1 MEAEA
6 PERLERTGAKRAGGK
21 PERRPPEI
29 SGLDSA
35 LVCPAQ
41 VIDIDDPGALAAGR
55 RHLVIRLRTL
65 VVHHNP
71 ASGRRICAMKRDG
84 LVIVALSGGV
94 DSAVSAMLLRDAGH
108 DVQCLHMSNWE
119 DDGYCEAARDFQDA
133 RRVCRHL
140 DLPLHRV
147 NFSAQ
152 YKERVFA
159 DFLEELRR
167 GRTPNPDVLCNRE
180 IKFGTLW
187 RYARRLGG
195 AWLATGHYARLKRS
209 ENGRVDLHKGKDP
222 GKEQSY
228 FLHAL
233 EERDFRQ
240 ALFPLGEIFKSDVR
254 KLARDAG
261 LPVAEKKDSTGIC
274 FVGERP
280 FSRFIGEYLPTD
292 PGAIKDPDGR
302 TLGEH
307 QGLAFYTVGQ
317 RRGLGIGGQADCLE
331 GAWYV
336 ARKDLESNELIVVQ
350 GTEHPALYQDQLTSG
365 PMHWINE
372 PPREWSADMPFTCNA
387 KTRYRQPDQTCT
399 VMRRRHGGVRLQFEQ
414 PQRAVTPG
422 QYVVLYQGSR
432 CLGGATIETAEMRP
446 EAH

>member
-1 MEAEA
+1 M
-6 PERLERTGAKRAGGK
+6 K
-21 PERRPPEI
+21 P
-29 SGLDSA
+29 
-35 LVCPAQ
+35 
-41 VIDIDDPGALAAGR
+41 
-55 RHLVIRLRTL
+55 
-65 VVHHNP
+65 
-71 ASGRRICAMKRDG
+71 DG

-119 DDGYCEAARDFQDA
+119 DDGYCEAAQDFQDA

-140 DLPLHRV
+140 SLPLHRV

-152 YKERVFA
+152 YRERVFVE
-159 DFLEELRR
+159 FLDELRR

-187 RYARRLGG
+187 KYARRLGG
-195 AWLATGHYARLKRS
+195 KWLATGHYARLKRA
-209 ENGRVDLHKGKDP
+209 EDGRVELHKGKDQ
-222 GKEQSY
+222 GKDQSY

-233 EERDFRQ
+233 EESDFDQ
-240 ALFPLGEIFKSDVR
+240 ALFPLGETLKGDVR

-280 FSRFIGEYLPTD
+280 FSRFIGEYLPTN
-292 PGAIKDPDGR
+292 PGAIKDPEGR
-302 TLGEH
+302 ELGEH
-307 QGLAFYTVGQ
+307 QGLAFYTLGQ
-317 RRGLGIGGQADCLE
+317 RRGLGIGGQADCPE

-336 ARKDLESNELIVVQ
+336 ARKDLDANELIVVQ
-350 GTEHPALYQDQLTSG
+350 GTDHPALHQDQLTSG

-372 PPREWSADMPFTCNA
+372 PPPEWSDDLPYACGA
-387 KTRYRQPDQTCT
+387 KTRYRQPDQACT
-399 VMRRRHGGVRLQFEQ
+399 VTRQPHGGLQLQFER

-422 QYVVLYQGSR
+422 QYAVLYQGSR
-432 CLGGATIETAEMRP
+432 CLGGAAIEAAGMRP
-446 EAH
+446 DITQAHPGQ